1 MCGAE
6 TESRRE
12 RERETDYFLAAVS
25 LFPPSTSWTTLL
37 SSQSCLRNHP
47 SLHRT
52 FFFFLEK
59 KKRKYKKERKVR
71 KEKNEE
77 SRSKKKKKSSILNTL
92 FSTIP
97 LSYPIPFSF
106 LVFPSSN
113 PVHHLLLFLVNASG
127 TKKSNPQTNF
137 PTQEHKNLV
146 SAPFS
151 YFIPIVSEFPQQPF
165 PTLRQRR
172 DSRLMCSR
180 SYCRYQSIY
189 SETSDR

>member
-1 MCGAE
+1 M
-6 TESRRE
+6 
-12 RERETDYFLAAVS
+12 
-25 LFPPSTSWTTLL
+25 
-37 SSQSCLRNHP
+37 
-47 SLHRT
+47 
-52 FFFFLEK
+52 
-59 KKRKYKKERKVR
+59 R